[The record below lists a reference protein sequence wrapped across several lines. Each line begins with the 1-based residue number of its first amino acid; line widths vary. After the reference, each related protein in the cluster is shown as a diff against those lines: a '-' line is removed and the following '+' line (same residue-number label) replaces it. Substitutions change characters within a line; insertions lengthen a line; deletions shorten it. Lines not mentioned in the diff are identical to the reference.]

1 MRPYLTISCPNPKM
15 RWIFGSQNQTGR
27 IGSTVRMNETQ
38 FTHCFLNKF
47 LATKTNRYQRR
58 SLDHVRTRVRCTMA
72 SRHADEA
79 LKVGQRKT
87 RHVRFTR
94 GGLSSPSLPSISCMN
109 DGMSQ
114 TATVLVLDKHEW

>member
-27 IGSTVRMNETQ
+27 IGSTVRIINETQ
-38 FTHCFLNKF
+38 FTHCFLNEF
-47 LATKTNRYQRR
+47 LARKTNQYQRR

-79 LKVGQRKT
+79 LKVGQRKI
-87 RHVRFTR
+87 RLVRFTR

-114 TATVLVLDKHEW
+114 TAAVLVPDKYE